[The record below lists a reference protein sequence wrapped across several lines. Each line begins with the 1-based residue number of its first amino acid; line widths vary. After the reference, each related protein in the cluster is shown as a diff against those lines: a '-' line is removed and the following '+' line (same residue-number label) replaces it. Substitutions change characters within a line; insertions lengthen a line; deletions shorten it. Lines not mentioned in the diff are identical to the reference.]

1 MELIRPLHGL
11 VRLMFV
17 LIRPLVKAVL
27 LAQLPGQGPL
37 HGGRPRLRAVLLPP
51 GMRGWDDD
59 AGALWQEPCAH
70 AMLLLL
76 QRMRKHACSS
86 VHVVVRRKMQGA
98 AAAMHTPR
106 LRVLAR
112 SGVPA

>member
-1 MELIRPLHGL
+1 
-11 VRLMFV
+11 MFV

-37 HGGRPRLRAVLLPP
+37 HGVWPRLRAVLLPP
-51 GMRGWDDD
+51 GMRRWDDD
-59 AGALWQEPCAH
+59 AGALWQEPRAH
-70 AMLLLL
+70 AMLLLLL
-76 QRMRKHACSS
+76 QRMRKHASS

-98 AAAMHTPR
+98 AATMHTPR